1 VNPDEAVALG
11 ATILAASIM
20 GYTESIDMVDIL
32 PLSLGIEVVPED
44 EDGDS
49 DGDWL
54 MATLIPKNSK
64 LPAKFEKV
72 FTTTMNNAAWIKFA
86 ILQGEDP
93 IADKNVTL
101 GKIKLQ
107 VPHLLPAG
115 EPQIVV
121 TFDVDRNGV
130 LAVTAKVGDGAQE
143 EVSVEVRRGTI
154 SEKDLDQLARMEA
167 KSAYEDLVSELM
179 DTLNDDDKSEK
190 LDENEKATLEEM
202 VNQCNAFIM
211 ETPFASKDEYEG
223 KKQEIKVFFDP
234 ILARLQ

>member
-1 VNPDEAVALG
+1 
-11 ATILAASIM
+11 M

-32 PLSLGIEVVPED
+32 PLSLGIEVVPD
-44 EDGDS
+44 EE

-54 MATLIPKNSK
+54 MDTIIPKNSK

-101 GKIKLQ
+101 GKIKLE

-115 EPQIVV
+115 EPQILV
-121 TFDVDRNGV
+121 TFAVDESGV
-130 LAVTAKVGDGAQE
+130 LAVTAKAGDGAQE

-154 SEKDLDQLARMEA
+154 SEADLGQLARMEA
-167 KSAYEDLVSELM
+167 KSAYEDLVSELTE
-179 DTLNDDDKSEK
+179 TLNDDGKAEK
-190 LDENEKATLEEM
+190 MDENEKAMLEEL
-202 VNQCNAFIM
+202 VN
-211 ETPFASKDEYEG
+211 
-223 KKQEIKVFFDP
+223 
-234 ILARLQ
+234 